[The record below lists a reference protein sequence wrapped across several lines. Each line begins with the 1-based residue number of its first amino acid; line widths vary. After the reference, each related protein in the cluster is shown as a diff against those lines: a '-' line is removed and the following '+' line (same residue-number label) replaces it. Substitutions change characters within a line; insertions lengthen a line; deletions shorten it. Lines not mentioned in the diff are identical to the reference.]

1 MMKKITF
8 FITAFIFAL
17 NTNAQNDLWPIDAV
31 NTGSNA
37 TYLLTNETNI
47 TFNGEEFIYGKL
59 GAFYTDDNGELQNG
73 GWIIWNN
80 LSNNISVQADDS
92 TTPEKDGFA
101 DQEEITWLATN
112 DGGITTYLATVTYTM
127 GPSGMGT
134 SLFSAN
140 SINILNAF
148 TISNTQY
155 CVNDADG
162 DGICDENESAGCMDP
177 EAFNYNPD
185 AEVDDGS
192 CIDIILGCTD
202 ENALNYNQDANTDD
216 GTCSIAGCMNN
227 EAQNY
232 NEAATVD
239 DGSCIIIGCTNQNA
253 FNFNANATQDDE
265 SCLNAININYDT
277 IPTNNSINYII
288 IDDSLTLTL
297 GDSEISTNG
306 DILGVF
312 QVING
317 ELYCVGY
324 NPWEEDLDI
333 ALWLDDT
340 STPEV
345 DGYVSNEPTYWMVN
359 QNSTGVNYLLEVTI
373 NEFDIITNISVNT
386 NITLGCT
393 DSDAINYNS
402 AEGVIEDGSCID
414 VVLGCTDE
422 NACGFDSMANTNDGS
437 CYNLTV
443 EINVSAENTLSVNIE
458 STSTDDVLTNPSYTW
473 YLDGIET
480 GGVINGVILQSG
492 EYALTVTDDLGCEQ
506 SSSVLQANLSI
517 NDVIDNNIVVYP
529 NPANKVINI
538 KSNNIDIYS
547 FDLYNTIGE
556 LMLSKSDINS
566 KVMSINRNELKSGIY
581 ISKFTDANGNSVVRN
596 IIFE

>member
-1 MMKKITF
+1 M
-8 FITAFIFAL
+8 L
-17 NTNAQNDLWPIDAV
+17 SLWDKWEQVFSLQI
-31 NTGSNA
+31 
-37 TYLLTNETNI
+37 LLI
-47 TFNGEEFIYGKL
+47 
-59 GAFYTDDNGELQNG
+59 
-73 GWIIWNN
+73 
-80 LSNNISVQADDS
+80 
-92 TTPEKDGFA
+92 
-101 DQEEITWLATN
+101 
-112 DGGITTYLATVTYTM
+112 
-127 GPSGMGT
+127 
-134 SLFSAN
+134 LF
-140 SINILNAF
+140 LHF

-162 DGICDENESAGCMDP
+162 DGICDENESAGCTDP

-192 CIDIILGCTD
+192 CIAVVLGCTNESAD
-202 ENALNYNQDANTDD
+202 NYNEAANTDD

-232 NEAATVD
+232 NEAATID
-239 DGSCIIIGCTNQNA
+239 DGSCIIIGCTDQNA
-253 FNFNANATQDDE
+253 FNYNASATEDDE
-265 SCLNAININYDT
+265 SCLNAINIDYDT
-277 IPTNNSINYII
+277 VPTNNSINYII
-288 IDDSLTLTL
+288 VDDSLSVTL

-373 NEFDIITNISVNT
+373 NEFDIITNITVNT
-386 NITLGCT
+386 NLTLGCT
-393 DSDAINYNS
+393 DPDAINYNS

-422 NACGFDSMANTNDGS
+422 NACGFDSAANTDDGS

-443 EINVSAENTLSVNIE
+443 EINISAENTLSVNVE

-480 GGVINGVILQSG
+480 GGVINGVIMQSG
-492 EYALTVTDDLGCEQ
+492 EYTLTVTDDLGCEQ
-506 SSSVLQANLSI
+506 SSSALQANLSI
-517 NDVIDNNIVVYP
+517 NDVIDNNILVYP

-538 KSNNIDIYS
+538 TSNNTDIYS
-547 FDLYNTIGE
+547 FDLYNAIGE

-566 KVMSINRNELKSGIY
+566 KVMSINRNELNSGIY
-581 ISKFTDANGNSVVRN
+581 ISKITDINGNSVVRN